1 MVRFEE
7 ISTIEKLYPY
17 EPATASAE
25 YINGAFGSVNA
36 STGVFTIGA
45 NKMKCIMNVEMGDD
59 AYSDAYKVKEGQ
71 DLRIA
76 DLEKADGKIVNITSN
91 QLPASGVVVGAKL
104 VSASSGNLVVTS
116 SSSATYLEIVEVM
129 DYGVRAK
136 INVVSA

>member
-45 NKMKCIMNVEMGDD
+45 GATKCIMNVEMGDD
-59 AYSDAYKVKEGQ
+59 AHTDNYKCPSGS
-71 DLRIA
+71 DLRVA
-76 DLEKADGKIVNITSN
+76 DLTKADGKIVNITSN
-91 QLPASGVVVGAKL
+91 QLPSSPTVGMKL
-104 VSASSGNLVVTS
+104 VSANTGNLVSTD
-116 SSSATYLEIVEVM
+116 SSSATYLEVVEVM
-129 DYGVRAK
+129 PYGVRAK
-136 INVVSA
+136 IKVVSA